1 MDLFAGLKCKHIARK
16 LSPTLPPASTSR
28 TPSIPDRAMWKKSN
42 GFMARLRQP
51 FSSTESDVSFQ
62 QPSAIDVRRKC
73 QHFRILVIGRTNA
86 GKTTLLKK
94 VCMSVEDPEIFGPDG
109 QKIDS
114 NVVEGSTDRGLH
126 NIENQLIFKSNP
138 EFIFHDSRG
147 FESGSSEET
156 NKVKD
161 FIARRA
167 AASTLEDQL
176 HAIWYCLPTGDTTRP
191 LLKADEDFFDTDIRG
206 KVPVIAIFT
215 KFDGLAT
222 RAFQELRDNGYS
234 RSDSQQGKEQRAEQL
249 LTTDFIEPL
258 SSRKVPPSD
267 YLRLADMHKDTTNCN
282 ELMEKTAKA
291 LTDDNLR
298 LLFVSVQQNNI
309 NLCIQYAVGR

>member
-1 MDLFAGLKCKHIARK
+1 QH
-16 LSPTLPPASTSR
+16 SPA
-28 TPSIPDRAMWKKSN
+28 
-42 GFMARLRQP
+42 
-51 FSSTESDVSFQ
+51 V
-62 QPSAIDVRRKC
+62 DVRSKC
-73 QHFRILVIGRTNA
+73 QHFRILVIGRANA

-94 VCMSVEDPEIFGPDG
+94 VCMSVEDPEIFASGPDG
-109 QKIDS
+109 EKIDPD
-114 NVVEGSTDRGLH
+114 VVQGSTDRGSH
-126 NIENQLIFKSNP
+126 DIENQLIFKSNR

-147 FESGSSEET
+147 FESGSAEET

-167 AASTLEDQL
+167 ATNSLQQQL
-176 HAIWYCLPTGDTTRP
+176 HAICLVSDPLIALNRYCLPTGDTNRP
-191 LLKADEDFFDTDIRG
+191 LLKADEEFFDTDIRG

-215 KFDGLAT
+215 EFDGLAT

-234 RSDSQQGKEQRAEQL
+234 RSDSQQGKEQHAERS

-258 SSRKVPPSD
+258 RARKVPPSD
-267 YLRLADMHKDTTNCN
+267 YLRLADMHKETTDCN
-282 ELMEKTAKA
+282 ELMEKTAEA

-309 NLCIQYAVGR
+309 DLCIHHALLK